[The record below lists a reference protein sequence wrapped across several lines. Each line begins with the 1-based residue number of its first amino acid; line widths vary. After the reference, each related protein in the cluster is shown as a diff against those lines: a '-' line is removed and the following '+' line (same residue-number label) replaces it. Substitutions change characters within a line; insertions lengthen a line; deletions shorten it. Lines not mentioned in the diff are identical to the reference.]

1 MENNSYD
8 FSTDYFKAKVVLITG
23 GTGSIGT
30 ALTKKL
36 LETTKINKII
46 ILSRDE
52 LKQADLSRN
61 IDDPRIRFFLGDVRD
76 KNRLKLAFYGV
87 DYVIHAAALKR
98 VEAGEYNPIEFV
110 KTNVI
115 GSQNVIEAAIEM
127 GVKNV
132 IALSTDK
139 ASSPVNLY
147 GATKLTADK
156 LFIAANNYGL
166 PRGTKF
172 SVVRYGN
179 VMGSRG
185 SVIPFFTK
193 LAEEGKP
200 LPITDFKMTRFWITL
215 DQATCFILESFQI
228 MQGGELFVPII
239 PSMKIVDLAFAI
251 SNKSNFIET
260 RTRPGE
266 KIHEEMIS
274 SSEIQRTFKTKNRYV
289 VLPETELN
297 LSSNYVKVLD
307 MHSYSSNNND
317 LWLTKNDISDYL
329 KANSKSFY

>member
-8 FSTDYFKAKVVLITG
+8 FSSDSFKEKVVLITG

-36 LETTKINKII
+36 LETTKIKKLIVF
-46 ILSRDE
+46 SRDE
-52 LKQADLSRN
+52 LKQADLASKIN
-61 IDDPRIRFFLGDVRD
+61 DPRIRFFLGDVRD
-76 KNRLKLAFYGV
+76 KNRLNLAFYGI

-127 GVKNV
+127 RVKNV

-156 LFIAANNYGL
+156 LFIAANSYGI

-193 LAEEGKP
+193 LVEEGKP
-200 LPITDFKMTRFWITL
+200 LPITDVKMTRFWITL
-215 DQATCFILESFQI
+215 DQATCFILDSFQI

-239 PSMKIVDLAFAI
+239 PSMKIVDLAMAL
-251 SNKSNFIET
+251 SGNSNFVNVG
-260 RTRPGE
+260 TRPGE

-274 SSEIQRTFKTKNRYV
+274 ASEIQRTFKTKNRYV
-289 VLPETELN
+289 VLPETEAN
-297 LSSNYVKVLD
+297 FSSNYEKVLD
-307 MHSYSSNNND
+307 MQSYSSNNND
-317 LWLTKNDISDYL
+317 FWLTKNDISDYL
-329 KANSKSFY
+329 NANPKSF

>member
-8 FSTDYFKAKVVLITG
+8 FSSGSFKEKVVLITG

-36 LETTKINKII
+36 LETTKIKKVII
-46 ILSRDE
+46 FSRDE
-52 LKQADLSRN
+52 LKQADLASK

-76 KNRLKLAFYGV
+76 KNRLNLAFYGV

-156 LFIAANNYGL
+156 LFIAANSYGV

-193 LAEEGKP
+193 LVEEGKP
-200 LPITDFKMTRFWITL
+200 LPITDVKMTRFWITL
-215 DQATCFILESFQI
+215 DQATCFILDSFQI

-239 PSMKIVDLAFAI
+239 PSMKIVDLAMAL
-251 SNKSNFIET
+251 SGNSNFVNIGA
-260 RTRPGE
+260 RPGE

-274 SSEIQRTFKTKNRYV
+274 ASEIQRTFKTKNRYV
-289 VLPETELN
+289 VLPETETN
-297 LSSNYVKVLD
+297 FSSNYKKVQD
-307 MHSYSSNNND
+307 MQSYSSNNND
-317 LWLTKNDISDYL
+317 FWLTKNDISDYL
-329 KANSKSFY
+329 NANPKSFY